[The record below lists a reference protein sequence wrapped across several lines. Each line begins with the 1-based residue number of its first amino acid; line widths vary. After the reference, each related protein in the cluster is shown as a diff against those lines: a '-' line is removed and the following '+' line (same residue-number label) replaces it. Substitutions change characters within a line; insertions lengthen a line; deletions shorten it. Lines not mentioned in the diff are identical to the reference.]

1 MTERTGIR
9 NRLADWIEANRLHR
23 FLFFFPLFT
32 IVFCL
37 VHLAFVHA
45 LGLKSGWFL
54 PIVLG
59 LTMSARWTFRP
70 PVGFKKTR

>member
-1 MTERTGIR
+1 MMDRRGIR
-9 NRLADWIEANRLHR
+9 SRLADWIETNRLHR
-23 FLFFFPLFT
+23 FLFSFPLST

-45 LGLKSGWFL
+45 LGWKTDWFL

-59 LTMSARWTFRP
+59 LTQSATWTFHP